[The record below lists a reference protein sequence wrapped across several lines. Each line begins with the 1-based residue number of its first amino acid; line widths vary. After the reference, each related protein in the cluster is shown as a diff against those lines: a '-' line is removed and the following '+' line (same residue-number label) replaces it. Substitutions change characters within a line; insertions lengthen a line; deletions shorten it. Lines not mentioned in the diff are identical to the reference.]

1 MLVYRKNIISGKVN
15 IMSLPVTQK
24 QLDIYENTNVNVQ
37 DIFPD
42 LDADQREFLI
52 SGFMP
57 GEFEHHVDGFEA
69 WGVGEPP
76 QYLAFRVAL
85 VREFAEG
92 NQHGGLEVEDLD
104 TMFRLFS
111 AHAMC

>member
-24 QLDIYENTNVNVQ
+24 QLDIYENTDVNVQ
-37 DIFPD
+37 DVFPD

-57 GEFEHHVDGFEA
+57 GEFEHYVDGFES
-69 WGVGEPP
+69 
-76 QYLAFRVAL
+76 
-85 VREFAEG
+85 EFGLLTEDETS
-92 NQHGGLEVEDLD
+92 NYVKGGKND
-104 TMFRLFS
+104 
-111 AHAMC
+111 

>member
-37 DIFPD
+37 DVFPE
-42 LDADQREFLI
+42 LDVDQREFLI

-57 GEFEHHVDGFEA
+57 GEFEQHVDGFESECKF
-69 WGVGEPP
+69 GLLTEDETSNYVK
-76 QYLAFRVAL
+76 
-85 VREFAEG
+85 
-92 NQHGGLEVEDLD
+92 GGRND
-104 TMFRLFS
+104 
-111 AHAMC
+111 